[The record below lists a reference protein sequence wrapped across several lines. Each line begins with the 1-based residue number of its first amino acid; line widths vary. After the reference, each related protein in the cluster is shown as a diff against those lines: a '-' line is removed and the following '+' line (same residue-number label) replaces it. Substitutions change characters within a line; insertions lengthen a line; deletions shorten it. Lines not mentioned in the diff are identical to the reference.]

1 MGWLVKSDFVTPS
14 ETFRAQLAFRIQ
26 ASLNLPDSNP
36 CLESK
41 TEQSVAKAQNYI
53 EVGDSEQKQ
62 AQLRLCK
69 LGPGTVLIFYKSL
82 APTPIYM

>member
-1 MGWLVKSDFVTPS
+1 MEFDFVTHSGSFGSETQRKSSSWVGRWMGGLVKSDFVTPS

-53 EVGDSEQKQ
+53 EG
-62 AQLRLCK
+62 
-69 LGPGTVLIFYKSL
+69 GGT
-82 APTPIYM
+82 PHR